1 MTFNI
6 ASRIRFSIW
15 VISTIISLNLF
26 AASFTIEDFEK
37 ITVLHEG
44 RQKPIDSFS
53 KLLLKE
59 IYGKESFQENT
70 LTLNSNEWLI
80 EVIFEPQKAYNRKVF
95 KINNP
100 SALGTLGLKE
110 ETKFY
115 TFIELYKGFSENQEM
130 LHSLLNV
137 NKNDLDPNNKY
148 LSELYQRFITYMGLS
163 RSFSFFFK
171 DFSINQATKFS
182 YFDLKQIDNPKVPKS
197 ILEFYSI
204 AEEDAQFKNLLIS
217 YDKKTDLWLA
227 PWEEMIKNR
236 DGQFLKNWHSLFN
249 AYQNKKQIDFK
260 KALTPLLPKEN
271 SLKTKL
277 EIIQNKIHFTTW
289 VLALY
294 TISFLLFFIYI
305 VSKKDFLL
313 EYSSL
318 VLYTGTFVHLAMIVS
333 RSFILSRP
341 PVTNL
346 YESVLF
352 VSLTSV
358 LVCIAYFLKSK
369 NSMGIFLGAIMG
381 LSLMYLSKGYERD
394 GDNLGMIVAVLD
406 TNFWLAT
413 HVLTISIGYGFALV
427 TSAMAHYYLL
437 RYKSMSPQEN
447 FSLKKNI
454 HLVLLFSLFFT
465 VLGTILGGIWA
476 DQSWGRFWGW
486 DPKENGALLICLWL
500 LWIAH
505 AKISGH
511 FKDLSYAFFTGL
523 TSVTVI
529 LAWFGVNL
537 LNVGLHSYGFSNDAA
552 TNIIAF
558 SLGEF
563 VLLSVLVAYAKKNN
577 SSLQTP

>member
-1 MTFNI
+1 MKFLL
-6 ASRIRFSIW
+6 RFFITLAIFF
-15 VISTIISLNLF
+15 ISTNKNF
-26 AASFTIEDFEK
+26 AQNFTIDKFEQ
-37 ITVLHEG
+37 ISVLHEG
-44 RQKPIDSFS
+44 RVKPIDSFS
-53 KLLLKE
+53 KLLLKD
-59 IYGKESFQENT
+59 IYGKESFSNEKEN
-70 LTLNSNEWLI
+70 LNSNQWFI
-80 EVIFEPQKAYNRKVF
+80 ELLFEPQKAYNRKIF

-110 ETKFY
+110 DQKFY
-115 TFIELYKGFSENQEM
+115 TFIELYKSFSENQEM
-130 LHSLLNV
+130 LHSLLSV
-137 NKNDLDPNNKY
+137 DKKDLDPNNLY
-148 LSELYQRFITYMGLS
+148 LTEVYQRFMTYMGLS

-171 DFSINQATKFS
+171 DFNLSETLKYS
-182 YFDLKQIDNPKVPKS
+182 YFELKQIQSPNIPKP
-197 ILEFYSI
+197 ILDFYSI
-204 AEEDAQFKNLLIS
+204 AEDDAQFKNLLIS
-217 YDKKTDLWLA
+217 FNEKSDLWLT
-227 PWEEMIKNR
+227 PWEEMQKDPN
-236 DGQFLKNWHSLFN
+236 GMFLKKWNDLYTAYSAKDSSSFN
-249 AYQNKKQIDFK
+249 
-260 KALTPLLPKEN
+260 KAVDVLIPKTN
-271 SLKTKL
+271 LLKTKL

-289 VLALY
+289 IIALY
-294 TISFLLFFIYI
+294 IISFLLFFIFI
-305 VSKKDFLL
+305 VAKKDFFL
-313 EYSSL
+313 EYASL
-318 VLYTGTFVHLAMIVS
+318 ILYTGAAVHFFMILF
-333 RSFILSRP
+333 RSIILSRP

-358 LVCIAYFLKSK
+358 LVSIVYYLKTK
-369 NSMGIFLGAIMG
+369 NNLGLFLGSILG
-381 LSLMYLSKGYERD
+381 LTLMYLSKGYERD

-427 TSAMAHYYLL
+427 TSAMAHFYLL
-437 RYKSMSPQEN
+437 RFRSLAPIEN
-447 FSLKKNI
+447 QNLKQNI

-505 AKISGH
+505 AKISRQ

-552 TNIIAF
+552 MNIFMF
-558 SLGEF
+558 SFAELVVL
-563 VLLSVLVAYAKKNN
+563 VLLVIYAKGKKETMP
-577 SSLQTP
+577 LKQ